1 MAKKDNDSD
10 IGKIFIT
17 TDGFF
22 NNRPDIKKK
31 RLVAVVEQREDD
43 GAIAVVKIYSKK
55 NKPGTSCIKRL
66 VLKPKKHTSLNEDS
80 IVGNNVLLGITFK
93 KSDGLKDYKAIFPR
107 SLTDANDQ
115 LTKRE
120 LRKLRKGVRG
130 KKSTNKKKYSKKI
143 EKWKKHFDQ

>member
-43 GAIAVVKIYSKK
+43 
-55 NKPGTSCIKRL
+55 
-66 VLKPKKHTSLNEDS
+66 
-80 IVGNNVLLGITFK
+80 GNNVLLGITFK